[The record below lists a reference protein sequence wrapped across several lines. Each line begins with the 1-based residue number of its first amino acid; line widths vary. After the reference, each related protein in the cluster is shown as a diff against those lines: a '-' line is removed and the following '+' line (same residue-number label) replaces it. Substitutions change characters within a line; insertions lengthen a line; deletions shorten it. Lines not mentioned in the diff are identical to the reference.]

1 MAARPKQ
8 RRFTAAIERIA
19 EREGF
24 EGPEAG
30 LEWAISEIEA
40 GVPIAQLWKVV
51 QEEAKETSTR
61 QWSYTVLY
69 GLAKDARARI
79 REARKIGAHAL
90 VDEALEITDAA
101 LPGGSRPVTNAAE
114 AASTRL
120 AVDTRLRLAAIFNRE
135 ELGDS
140 APKVAVQVSV
150 GALMLDAFRR
160 CQIDAKVQPQ
170 QLADG
175 AADYEVLPGGESS
188 AE

>member
-24 EGPEAG
+24 EGPDAG
-30 LEWAISEIEA
+30 LDWAISEIEA

-61 QWSYTVLY
+61 AWSYTVLY

-79 REARKIGAHAL
+79 KEARKVGAVAL
-90 VDEALEITDAA
+90 IDEALEFADAA
-101 LPGGSRPVTNAAE
+101 LPGGARPVTNAAE

-120 AVDTRLRLAAIFNRE
+120 AVDTRLRLPGIFNRE

-140 APKVAVQVSV
+140 PPKVAVQLNV
-150 GALMLDAFRR
+150 GALMLDAFRYL
-160 CQIDAKVQPQ
+160 QIEAKAKPV

-175 AADYEVLPGGESS
+175 SADYEMVESN
-188 AE
+188 EE